1 MRHQHAKRE
10 AVLNVMHCVVCRE
23 FEKYLEKASR
33 FLGVGLATSRMWH
46 KQLDDENKLQSC
58 LQAIAER
65 KTYLV
70 PHEGSEQH
78 AKIYYPKLDV
88 WITHYSLFTIQFS
101 LAFSLLSSFVSFR
114 IRPSSV
120 PFCSGLILEGTTF
133 KSFTQIL
140 FVLLPR
146 NCYAKTKRL
155 AEGEYGLLTQ
165 CIREESFM
173 CTNAVSKV
181 NYYFARNI
189 CLKALN
195 VFSWME
201 YFDI

>member
-1 MRHQHAKRE
+1 
-10 AVLNVMHCVVCRE
+10 MHCVVCRE

-88 WITHYSLFTIQFS
+88 
-101 LAFSLLSSFVSFR
+101 
-114 IRPSSV
+114 
-120 PFCSGLILEGTTF
+120 
-133 KSFTQIL
+133 
-140 FVLLPR
+140 
-146 NCYAKTKRL
+146 
-155 AEGEYGLLTQ
+155 
-165 CIREESFM
+165 
-173 CTNAVSKV
+173 
-181 NYYFARNI
+181 
-189 CLKALN
+189 
-195 VFSWME
+195 
-201 YFDI
+201 